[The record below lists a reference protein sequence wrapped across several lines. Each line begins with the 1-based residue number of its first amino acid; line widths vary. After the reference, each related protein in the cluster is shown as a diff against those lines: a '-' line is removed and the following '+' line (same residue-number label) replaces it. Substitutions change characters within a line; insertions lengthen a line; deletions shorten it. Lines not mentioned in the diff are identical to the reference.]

1 MNTQNLINLLNLETL
16 EQLTEAQLLNLL
28 AQAYAALAE
37 LNAVSIEHIKLQ
49 GVIRRIELRLAEI
62 KAQTL
67 PAYSSRF
74 EP

>member
-28 AQAYAALAE
+28 AQAYSALAE
-37 LNAVSIEHIKLQ
+37 LEGISIEHIKLQ

-62 KAQTL
+62 KAQ
-67 PAYSSRF
+67 PRPEFHPRF
-74 EP
+74 IP

>member
-28 AQAYAALAE
+28 EQAYAALAE
-37 LNAVSIEHIKLQ
+37 LEAISIEHIKLQ

-62 KAQTL
+62 KTQ
-67 PAYSSRF
+67 PRPESHPRF
-74 EP
+74 IP